1 MRRGRLE
8 HTLSGPSYQ
17 GPSGKRAVK
26 VASIDSGT
34 KEEGQT
40 VGHLHTHGH
49 RYTWTPPTH
58 THPHT
63 PQSWTWVSGT
73 QRNHQAPDI
82 KMHTYPAVEG
92 ALLILD
98 WECLEGRA
106 GALWDDQRGETQI
119 PRVLQ
124 KTPRGELRHTR
135 GEADTPS
142 LVLSTASQSGVSW
155 LEGAGSKDPLEKP
168 EKILGGRGYR

>member
-1 MRRGRLE
+1 MPRGRLE
-8 HTLSGPSYQ
+8 HTLSGPIYQ
-17 GPSGKRAVK
+17 GPSGKRAVN
-26 VASIDSGT
+26 VAGIGDKGRGTDSWT
-34 KEEGQT
+34 FA
-40 VGHLHTHGH
+40 HTWSQIHVDA
-49 RYTWTPPTH
+49 TPH

-82 KMHTYPAVEG
+82 KIHTYPAVEG

-98 WECLEGRA
+98 WECLRGRA

-124 KTPRGELRHTR
+124 KTPRGSSDTH
-135 GEADTPS
+135 GERQTHPHLFSPQCLS
-142 LVLSTASQSGVSW
+142 LVC
-155 LEGAGSKDPLEKP
+155 
-168 EKILGGRGYR
+168 LG